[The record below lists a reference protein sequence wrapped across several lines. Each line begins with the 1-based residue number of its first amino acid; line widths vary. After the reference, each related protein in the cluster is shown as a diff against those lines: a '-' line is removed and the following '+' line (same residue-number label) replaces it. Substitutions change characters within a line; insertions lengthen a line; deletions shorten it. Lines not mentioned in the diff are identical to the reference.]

1 MNKRT
6 LLLTTLA
13 VFTIT
18 FAGCGSATQSSTA
31 KIPDNSSGNQ
41 MEAASP
47 AENNGAAQT
56 DLKNNISE
64 DEAKTIALSDAG
76 VKESD
81 LTNIRIT
88 QDQDDGVSVY
98 DVEFYI
104 GNKEYDYEIDASN
117 GTIRSQDTDIEDDF
131 LNSSSDES
139 TSSVI
144 SQKEATKA
152 VLSKVEGA
160 TEQNVRIS
168 FDTEDGRQV
177 YEGEI
182 HYNGTEYEFELN
194 AKTGDILEW
203 SKEREDD

>member
-1 MNKRT
+1 MKKRT

-131 LNSSSDES
+131 LNSSSDDS